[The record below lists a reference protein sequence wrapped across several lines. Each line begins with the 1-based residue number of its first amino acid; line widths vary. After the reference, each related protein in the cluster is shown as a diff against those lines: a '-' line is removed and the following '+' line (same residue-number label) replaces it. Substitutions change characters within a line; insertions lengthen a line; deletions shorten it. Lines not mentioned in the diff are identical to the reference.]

1 MTALVW
7 FRNDL
12 RSLDH
17 AALSAAVTAGPCRA
31 VYFLCPTQLD
41 EHGIAPIRRHYLRLA
56 LQALAE
62 QLAELGILG
71 MPFSEDVGGFGGG
84 AIDAMIVME
93 EFGKGLVVEPF
104 VPTVVCAG
112 GFLAQAGT
120 DAQRE
125 EHLSAIID
133 GSRVFA
139 FAYAEPRGRYD
150 YADLETAAKKDGDG
164 YVLNGH
170 KAVVIGAPWAS
181 HLVVTA
187 RTGGERRDREGVS
200 VFIVDKSADG
210 IVTRDYE
217 TVDGRRASEI
227 YFENV
232 SVPADALIG
241 EEGAGLPLIERVT
254 DHAIAAQCAE
264 ACGAMKVAHAMTLE
278 YSKQRKQFGVPIGKF
293 QVLQHRMVD
302 MYTAY
307 ETSVSLTYLATL
319 KLDAGEAERK
329 RTVSAAKV
337 GVGQAARLIGQE
349 AVQIHGG
356 NGVTDEYAI
365 GHYFKRLTI
374 FESEFGSVDHHLKR
388 HVTLS

>member
-1 MTALVW
+1 MDFNFTEEQDMVRDGLSRMVREQYAWEDRMAAIASEAGWRPEVW
-7 FRNDL
+7 
-12 RSLDH
+12 
-17 AALSAAVTAGPCRA
+17 A
-31 VYFLCPTQLD
+31 
-41 EHGIAPIRRHYLRLA
+41 
-56 LQALAE
+56 

-71 MPFSEDVGGFGGG
+71 MPFSEEVGGFGGG
-84 AIDAMIVME
+84 AIDAMVVME

-112 GFLAQAGT
+112 GFLKHAGT
-120 DAQRE
+120 EAQRE
-125 EHLSAIID
+125 EHLSAIIS
-133 GSRVFA
+133 GERVFA
-139 FAYAEPRGRYD
+139 FAYAEPKGRYD
-150 YADLETAAKKDGDG
+150 YADLETTAKKDGDA
-164 YVLNGH
+164 YTLNGH

-181 HLVVTA
+181 HLMVTA
-187 RTGGERRDREGVS
+187 RTSGERRDKEGVS
-200 VFIVDKSADG
+200 VFIVDKASAG
-210 IVTRDYE
+210 VVTRDYE
-217 TVDGRRASEI
+217 TVDGRRASEV

-241 EEGAGLPLIERVT
+241 EEGAALPLIELVT
-254 DHAIAAQCAE
+254 DEAIAAQCAE
-264 ACGAMKVAHAMTLE
+264 AIGAMKVAHAQTVE
-278 YSKQRKQFGVPIGKF
+278 YSRQRKQFGVPIGSF

-307 ETSVSLTYLATL
+307 ESSVSLTYLATL
-319 KLDAGEAERK
+319 KLGEDEKERK

-374 FESEFGSVDHHLKR
+374 FESEFGNIDHHMKR
-388 HVTLS
+388 HIALA

>member
-1 MTALVW
+1 VDFNFTEEQEMVRDGLSRLVREQYDW
-7 FRNDL
+7 ETR
-12 RSLDH
+12 RKAIAS
-17 AALSAAVTAGPCRA
+17 VAGWRPK
-31 VYFLCPTQLD
+31 VWS
-41 EHGIAPIRRHYLRLA
+41 
-56 LQALAE
+56 

-71 MPFSEDVGGFGGG
+71 MPFSEADGGFGGG
-84 AIDAMIVME
+84 AVDAMVVMQ

-112 GFLAQAGT
+112 GFLKHAGSAAQK
-120 DAQRE
+120 E
-125 EHLSAIID
+125 EHIGEIVA
-133 GSRVFA
+133 GNRVFA

-150 YADLETAAKKDGDG
+150 YANLATTAKKDGSG

-181 HLVVTA
+181 HLIVTA
-187 RTGGERRDREGVS
+187 RTSGEQRDRDGVS
-200 VFIVDKSADG
+200 VFVVEKASAG
-210 IVTRDYE
+210 IITRDYE
-217 TVDGRRASEI
+217 TVDGRRASEV

-241 EEGAGLPLIERVT
+241 AEGAALPLIEQVT
-254 DHAIAAQCAE
+254 DEAIAAHCAE
-264 ACGAMKVAHAMTLE
+264 ACGAMKVAHTMTVE
-278 YSKQRKQFGVPIGKF
+278 YSRQRKQFGVPIGSF

-307 ETSVSLTYLATL
+307 EQSVSLTYLATL
-319 KLDAGEAERK
+319 RLAASETERK
-329 RTVSAAKV
+329 RAVSAAKV

-374 FESEFGSVDHHLKR
+374 FDSEFGDVDHHMKR
-388 HVTLS
+388 HIALG

>member
-1 MTALVW
+1 MDFNFTEEQEMV
-7 FRNDL
+7 RDG
-12 RSLDH
+12 
-17 AALSAAVTAGPCRA
+17 LSRMVREQYDWETRRKATESDAGWRP
-31 VYFLCPTQLD
+31 
-41 EHGIAPIRRHYLRLA
+41 EIWS
-56 LQALAE
+56 

-71 MPFSEDVGGFGGG
+71 MPFSEEDGGFGGG
-84 AIDAMIVME
+84 AVDAMVVME

-112 GFLAQAGT
+112 GFLKHAGT
-120 DAQRE
+120 DAQKE
-125 EHLSAIID
+125 DHLSAIID

-150 YADLETAAKKDGDG
+150 YADLETTAKKDGSG
-164 YVLNGH
+164 YVLSGH

-181 HLVVTA
+181 HLIVTA
-187 RTGGERRDREGVS
+187 RTSGDRRDKSGVS
-200 VFIVDKSADG
+200 VFIVDKSSAG
-210 IVTRDYE
+210 IITRDYS

-241 EEGAGLPLIERVT
+241 EEGAALPLIERVT
-254 DHAIAAQCAE
+254 DEAIAAQCAE
-264 ACGAMKVAHAMTLE
+264 ACGAMKVAHAMTVE
-278 YSKQRKQFGVPIGKF
+278 YSRQRKQFGVAIGSF

-302 MYTAY
+302 MYTEY
-307 ETSVSLTYLATL
+307 EQSVSLTYLATL
-319 KLDAGEAERK
+319 RLDADETERK
-329 RTVSAAKV
+329 RAVSAAKV
-337 GVGQAARLIGQE
+337 GVGKAARYIGQE

-374 FESEFGSVDHHLKR
+374 FDSEFGNIDHHLKR
-388 HVTLS
+388 HMALA

>member
-1 MTALVW
+1 MDFNFTEEQDMVRDGLSRMVREAYGW
-7 FRNDL
+7 ET
-12 RSLDH
+12 RSEVI
-17 AALSAAVTAGPCRA
+17 ASEAGWRPEIWA
-31 VYFLCPTQLD
+31 
-41 EHGIAPIRRHYLRLA
+41 
-56 LQALAE
+56 

-71 MPFSEDVGGFGGG
+71 MPFSEEVGGFGGG
-84 AIDAMIVME
+84 AVDSMIVME

-112 GFLAQAGT
+112 GFLKHAGT
-120 DAQRE
+120 EAQRE

-139 FAYAEPRGRYD
+139 FAYAEPRGRYNF
-150 YADLETAAKKDGDG
+150 ADLETTAKKDGDG
-164 YVLNGH
+164 YTLNGH

-187 RTGGERRDREGVS
+187 RTGGDRRDKEGVS
-200 VFIVDKSADG
+200 VFIVDKSANG
-210 IVTRDYE
+210 VVTRDYE
-217 TVDGRRASEI
+217 TVDGRRASEV

-241 EEGAGLPLIERVT
+241 EEGGALPLIELVT
-254 DHAIAAQCAE
+254 DEAIAAQCAE
-264 ACGAMKVAHAMTLE
+264 ACGAMKVAHGMTVE
-278 YSKQRKQFGVPIGKF
+278 YSRQRKQFGVPIGSF

-307 ETSVSLTYLATL
+307 EQSVSLSYLATL
-319 KLDAGEAERK
+319 KLDASEQERK

-337 GVGQAARLIGQE
+337 GVGQAARYIGQD

-365 GHYFKRLTI
+365 GHYFKRLTV
-374 FESEFGSVDHHLKR
+374 FDSEFGNVDHHMKR
-388 HVTLS
+388 HIALS

>member
-1 MTALVW
+1 MDFNFTEEQDMVRDGLSRMVREQYDWETRRKAIESDAGWRPEVW
-7 FRNDL
+7 
-12 RSLDH
+12 
-17 AALSAAVTAGPCRA
+17 A
-31 VYFLCPTQLD
+31 
-41 EHGIAPIRRHYLRLA
+41 
-56 LQALAE
+56 

-71 MPFSEDVGGFGGG
+71 MPFSEDDGGFGGG
-84 AIDAMIVME
+84 AIDSMVIME

-112 GFLAQAGT
+112 GFLKHAGT
-120 DAQRE
+120 DAQKE
-125 EHLSAIID
+125 DHLAAII
-133 GSRVFA
+133 GGERIFA

-150 YADLETAAKKDGDG
+150 YADIATAAKKDGDT
-164 YVLNGH
+164 YTLNGH

-187 RTGGERRDREGVS
+187 RTSGSGRDRDGIS
-200 VFIVDKSADG
+200 VFIVEKAADG
-210 IVTRDYE
+210 VVTRDYE
-217 TVDGRRASEI
+217 TVDGRRASEV

-232 SVPADALIG
+232 SVAADALIG
-241 EEGAGLPLIERVT
+241 EEGKALPLIELVT
-254 DHAIAAQCAE
+254 DEAIAAQCAE
-264 ACGAMKVAHAMTLE
+264 ACGAMKVAHTMTVE
-278 YSKQRKQFGVPIGKF
+278 YSRQRKQFGVPIGKF

-307 ETSVSLTYLATL
+307 EQSVSLTYLATL
-319 KLDAGEAERK
+319 KLDAGETERK
-329 RTVSAAKV
+329 RAVSAAKV

-374 FESEFGSVDHHLKR
+374 FDHEFGNVDHHLKR
-388 HVTLS
+388 HVKLS